1 MMVAEMKNDSFLLS
15 FAARL
20 RLARLLPAPLPPKHR
35 CYRRLPGAAGTVLA
49 SFHSNRRM
57 DKSGRSNGCETRNR
71 GEIVAISNGRVAG
84 VTILSDCVTATSCS
98 SFS

>member
-15 FAARL
+15 FAA

-35 CYRRLPGAAGTVLA
+35 CYRRLPGAAGAVLA

-57 DKSGRSNGCETRNR
+57 DKSGRSNGCETQNR
-71 GEIVAISNGRVAG
+71 GEIVAISQWRVARG
-84 VTILSDCVTATSCS
+84 SILSECVHMTATSCS
-98 SFS
+98 AFS